1 MTKLLFDSERSTEGN
16 AVAKGVEF
24 VVDGKVFTVE
34 ARIEVILS
42 AGVVQTPQLLELLGI
57 GNARILR
64 NIGVEPIVDLPA
76 VGENLQGPHLRA
88 HTIFG
93 ETGSQNI

>member
-24 VVDGKVFTVE
+24 VVDGKVFTIE

-42 AGVVQTPQLLELLGI
+42 AGVVQTPQLLELLG
-57 GNARILR
+57 RCL
-64 NIGVEPIVDLPA
+64 
-76 VGENLQGPHLRA
+76 
-88 HTIFG
+88 
-93 ETGSQNI
+93 